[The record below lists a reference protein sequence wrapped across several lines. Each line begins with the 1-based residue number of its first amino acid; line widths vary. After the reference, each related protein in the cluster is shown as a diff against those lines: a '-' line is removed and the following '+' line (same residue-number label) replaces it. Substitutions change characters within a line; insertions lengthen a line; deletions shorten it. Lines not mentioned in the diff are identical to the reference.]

1 MDAVTASIESKT
13 WRIGKLAVSIVQ
25 RKNDLIDTE
34 EALFAD
40 EGFLADLVK
49 GCATKTA
56 EWEELVKTRADELA
70 ALAETMKVLNDD
82 DALKLFKKTLPSA
95 SASFVQVR
103 VESGTLHRNALAS
116 LHHGTK
122 KDLRIGFITL
132 ALHGKKIAFNK
143 VIKMIVAMVETLKE
157 EQKDD
162 DHKKEY
168 CTTQLDVS
176 DDKRKL
182 CLVHYLMQRLQ

>member
-70 ALAETMKVLNDD
+70 ALAMTVKVL
-82 DALKLFKKTLPSA
+82 TMMM
-95 SASFVQVR
+95 
-103 VESGTLHRNALAS
+103 H
-116 LHHGTK
+116 
-122 KDLRIGFITL
+122 
-132 ALHGKKIAFNK
+132 
-143 VIKMIVAMVETLKE
+143 
-157 EQKDD
+157 
-162 DHKKEY
+162 
-168 CTTQLDVS
+168 
-176 DDKRKL
+176 
-182 CLVHYLMQRLQ
+182 